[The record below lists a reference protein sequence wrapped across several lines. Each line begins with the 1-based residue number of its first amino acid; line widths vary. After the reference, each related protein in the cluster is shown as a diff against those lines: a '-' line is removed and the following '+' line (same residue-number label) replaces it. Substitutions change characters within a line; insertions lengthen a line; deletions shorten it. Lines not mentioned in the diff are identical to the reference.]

1 LTDYYSGAI
10 LTIVINS
17 ILEKYNLLDRVL
29 LITTNNIYNNNTL
42 IKELNSYINKAIKKR
57 FLNSNIIYILCLIY
71 VIQLA
76 LKALLGKIRLASKNK
91 TLVVV

>member
-1 LTDYYSGAI
+1 LIDYYLGDA

-17 ILEKYNLLDRVL
+17 ILEKYNLLNRVL

-57 FLNSNIIYILCLIY
+57 FLNNNITHIPCLIY
-71 VIQLA
+71 I
-76 LKALLGKIRLASKNK
+76 I
-91 TLVVV
+91 

>member
-1 LTDYYSGAI
+1 MISFKSLIDYYLKAA

-29 LITTNNIYNNNTL
+29 LITTNNTYNNSTL

-57 FLNSNIIYILCLIY
+57 FLNGNIIYIPCLIY
-71 VIQLA
+71 VI
-76 LKALLGKIRLASKNK
+76 
-91 TLVVV
+91 